1 SYRGDQWVLGSWMV
15 AAGREGGRGMPKV
28 NGTLIGY
35 YCDDCEEWLFLER
48 PACTSE
54 IYCPFCRDQTLAID
68 SDDLSLLEEIM
79 KEDAK

>member
-1 SYRGDQWVLGSWMV
+1 V